1 MYKFRPKTLFLGQK
15 INYLP
20 TCQSTNDI
28 AASLISSET
37 ALDGTVV
44 ITGNQTAGRGQR
56 GNQWEAQPGQNLT
69 FSVILQ
75 PSFLQPNEQFWLNIA
90 VSLGISDWLATYLG
104 DRLKIKWP
112 NDLYVEQRKI
122 GGILIENT
130 LYGYSIAWSVVG
142 IGLNINQTRF
152 QTATATSLI
161 NETPNEYDFV
171 LPDVLPLLLESIE
184 RRYLALRSGQRDILK
199 TNYLQRLFRYQEES
213 DFIADGERFRGMI
226 VGVEES
232 GRLAIQVGEKLRS
245 FAFKEVEFVI
255 G

>member
-152 QTATATSLI
+152 HTATATSLI

-232 GRLAIQVGEKLRS
+232 GRLAIQVGGKLRS

-255 G
+255 E

>member
-1 MYKFRPKTLFLGQK
+1 MYKFRPKTLFIGQK
-15 INYLP
+15 IKYLP

-28 AASLISSET
+28 AASLITNEA

-44 ITGNQTAGRGQR
+44 VTDHQTAGRGQR

-75 PSFLQPNEQFWLNIA
+75 PSFLQANEQFWLNIA
-90 VSLGISDWLATYLG
+90 VSLGISDWLATYLN
-104 DRLKIKWP
+104 DRLKVKWP

-161 NETPNEYDFV
+161 NETPNECDFV
-171 LPDVLPLLLESIE
+171 LPDVLPSLLESLE
-184 RRYLALRSGQRDILK
+184 KRYLALRAGQRDVLK

-213 DFIADGERFRGMI
+213 EFIADEERFRGMI

-232 GRLAIQVGEKLRS
+232 GRLAIQVGEKLKS

-255 G
+255 Q